1 MIRGHSGLECVL
13 LVWAFSEWTV
23 WIFTLNS
30 HRNMPSLNHE
40 ISPGSINIGVF
51 LLHSVCVC
59 VRCDVGSKPAHGAK
73 MGGQMNTCAV
83 SLSAGG
89 GCRHHVGAAGPR

>member
-23 WIFTLNS
+23 WIFTLN
-30 HRNMPSLNHE
+30 MPSLNHE

-51 LLHSVCVC
+51 LCTVCVC
-59 VRCDVGSKPAHGAK
+59 VCQV
-73 MGGQMNTCAV
+73 
-83 SLSAGG
+83 
-89 GCRHHVGAAGPR
+89 

>member
-51 LLHSVCVC
+51 LCTVCVC
-59 VRCDVGSKPAHGAK
+59 VSGVMLAANLHTEQRW
-73 MGGQMNTCAV
+73 
-83 SLSAGG
+83 AG
-89 GCRHHVGAAGPR
+89 R